1 LFLVTEPDV
10 SQPGVS
16 KLEPETAGVYAYID
30 PKSLESARNR
40 HPVCPS
46 KGGQL
51 VVPSK

>member
-30 PKSLESARNR
+30 PKSLESAGNR

-51 VVPSK
+51 IVPSK